1 MKFILEETRST
12 IHKSQKNMVKY
23 YNQRYISVLV
33 FHSGNKIFLDFLDI
47 YTTYS
52 SMSGIVHTG
61 SESLQDGLRDV
72 WTCGMILA
80 SAYVLCYLSA
90 MWS

>member
-47 YTTYS
+47 YTIYS

-61 SESLQDGLRDV
+61 GESLQDGLRDV
-72 WTCGMILA
+72 
-80 SAYVLCYLSA
+80 
-90 MWS
+90 